1 MYITVTTISILL
13 YITYNIYLFK
23 NNKISTWFTQ
33 NCFESKKVIVLNQ
46 KYFYFQFISS
56 IYTCLILISFAILFA
71 YIELPDNYLVLIVL
85 IFNFIIYVIKNIAIK
100 KSYLQY
106 SDLD

>member
-1 MYITVTTISILL
+1 MYITFTSIFILL
-13 YITYNIYLFK
+13 YIAYNTYIFK
-23 NNKISTWFTQ
+23 NTKVSTWFTTS
-33 NCFESKKVIVLNQ
+33 CFESKKVIVLNQ

-56 IYTCLILISFAILFA
+56 IYTCLILISFAVLFT

-106 SDLD
+106 SDLN